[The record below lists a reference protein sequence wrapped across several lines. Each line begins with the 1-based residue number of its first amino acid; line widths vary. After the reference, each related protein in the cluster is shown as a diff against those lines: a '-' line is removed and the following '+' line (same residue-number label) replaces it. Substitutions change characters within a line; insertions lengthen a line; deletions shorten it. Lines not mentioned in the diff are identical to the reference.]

1 MPPPPSP
8 KMYLKDKNLF
18 RINLSNF
25 FFMEA
30 TIPFSF
36 LVFLF
41 IVVETASYY
50 VDKASQKCTN
60 LLRLPPKCC

>member
-8 KMYLKDKNLF
+8 KMYLKNKNLF

-25 FFMEA
+25 FMEA
-30 TIPFSF
+30 TILFSF

-41 IVVETASYY
+41 SVVETASYY

-60 LLRLPPKCC
+60 LLCLPPKCC